1 LLSENLCAD
10 KSIKRGMFL
19 LANKKIF
26 TMKSLFDHICLQC
39 SRLTTRAYSTSFSLG
54 ILCLHKSLRDPVY
67 SVYGFVRFAD
77 EIVDTF
83 HQYNQPALLKKFRR
97 DTYEAIED
105 RISLNP
111 ILNSFQATVHKYGIG
126 AELIDIFLRSM
137 EMDLHKN
144 KYDEA
149 DLKEYITGS
158 AEAVGLMCLRIF
170 ANGNANMYDALKDH
184 AMSLG
189 SAFQKVNFLR
199 DLNADIVGMGR
210 TYFPDLRSKQL
221 DAHNKRK
228 IEKSIE
234 ASFQCGF
241 DGIKKLPRS
250 ARFGVYVAYMYYLAL
265 FKKIRNTPPEKVLGS
280 RIRIHNRHKA
290 TLLAYSFVRHQLNLI

>member
-1 LLSENLCAD
+1 
-10 KSIKRGMFL
+10 
-19 LANKKIF
+19 
-26 TMKSLFDHICLQC
+26 MKPLFDHVCLQC

-54 ILCLHKSLRDPVY
+54 ILCLQKSLRDPVY

-83 HQYNQPALLKKFRR
+83 HQYNQPALLERFRR
-97 DTYEAIED
+97 DTYEAIDEKM
-105 RISLNP
+105 SLNP
-111 ILNSFQATVHKYGIG
+111 ILNSFQATVHKYGIDVG
-126 AELIDIFLRSM
+126 LIDLFLRSM
-137 EMDLHKN
+137 EMDLYKN

-149 DLKEYITGS
+149 GLKEYITGS

-170 ANGNANMYDALKDH
+170 AKGNAHMYEALKEH

-199 DLNADIVGMGR
+199 DLKADMMGMGR
-210 TYFPDLRSKQL
+210 TYFADLQCKELDVDSKS
-221 DAHNKRK
+221 K

-234 ASFQCGF
+234 VSFKCGF
-241 DGIKKLPRS
+241 EGIKKLPRA
-250 ARFGVYVAYMYYLAL
+250 ARFGVYVAYVYYLAL
-265 FKKIRNTPPEKVLGS
+265 FKKIRNTPAEKVLES
-280 RIRIHNRHKA
+280 RIRIDNRHKA